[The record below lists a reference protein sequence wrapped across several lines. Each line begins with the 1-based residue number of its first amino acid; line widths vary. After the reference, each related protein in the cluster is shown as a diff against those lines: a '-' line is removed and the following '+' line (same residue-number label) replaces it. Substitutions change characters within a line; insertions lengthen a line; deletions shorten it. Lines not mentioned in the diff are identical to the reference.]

1 MATKTIVCPECQA
14 PAVPGRYACARC
26 GALLASVALTAR
38 AAGGSVSEPGPGLGP
53 AAAFVDHTS
62 GETPTDDGPR
72 ATPIAP
78 AWTHALAA
86 EPADEPLAEPGED
99 ERWDDEVVLVDTV
112 ADRAMP
118 DVRSEAARVDETSRA
133 TAVVATQAEELAAT
147 SAVAPATTATVA
159 PATKPKSRS
168 SARVPRL
175 QRAPDPA
182 AIDRIAPMAAPG
194 PAAAPEPAA
203 EPQLVAEPQP
213 EAEPQRVPDT
223 TPLPEAS
230 AAAAG
235 AVAPVEPVPVAN
247 PRWALPAPEWPATP
261 IDERLT
267 LAGVVAPAGSPPA
280 RLQSGESRPGW
291 PPPGDRGVL
300 VEPFARVPAGSY
312 LPPSAVLP
320 LAEAAAQAAAHARSD
335 LPNAVPPAGGVTTE
349 STRVSAAERLA
360 QLGLPADTPRRVV
373 GIGAVVAA
381 LGFLLPWAAVLAGSG
396 LLGDYWTQWGM
407 AGPGHWIVVALLVGL
422 AVLSLANGRL
432 ATIPVGLPAV
442 AIAMLLVG
450 LSWPYVFGFLGKAA
464 GIWVV
469 LFGAI
474 LLAAGGLLDLRAGR
488 NDESKPTV

>member
-38 AAGGSVSEPGPGLGP
+38 APEGSVSEPRPGLQP
-53 AAAFVDHTS
+53 TAALEDQTS
-62 GETPTDDGPR
+62 GEAMADDRPR
-72 ATPIAP
+72 AAPIAP

-86 EPADEPLAEPGED
+86 EPDDEPLAEPRDD
-99 ERWDDEVVLVDTV
+99 ERWDDEAVLVDTV
-112 ADRAMP
+112 ADREMP
-118 DVRSEAARVDETSRA
+118 ALRPEAAPADGPARA
-133 TAVVATQAEELAAT
+133 TAPAATRVEELAVAAT
-147 SAVAPATTATVA
+147 APQAVTRAVAPVA
-159 PATKPKSRS
+159 KAKSRS
-168 SARVPRL
+168 SARAPRA
-175 QRAPDPA
+175 QRSPDPA
-182 AIDRIAPMAAPG
+182 AIDRIAPIAASEPV
-194 PAAAPEPAA
+194 AEPEPAPGL
-203 EPQLVAEPQP
+203 EPEAQP
-213 EAEPQRVPDT
+213 EPAPQSQRVRDT
-223 TPLPEAS
+223 TPPPDAL
-230 AAAAG
+230 AAAASV
-235 AVAPVEPVPVAN
+235 VAPVEPRPVAN

-267 LAGVVAPAGSPPA
+267 LAGVAAPAGSQPA
-280 RLQSGESRPGW
+280 RLEPNESRPGW
-291 PPPGDRGVL
+291 PPPGDPGVL

-320 LAEAAAQAAAHARSD
+320 PGEAAAQAVAHGRPD
-335 LPNAVPPAGGVTTE
+335 LQNAIPPAGGVPTE

-422 AVLSLANGRL
+422 AMLSLVDDRL
-432 ATIPVGLPAV
+432 ATVSVGLPAI

-450 LSWPYVFGFLGKAA
+450 LSWPYLFGFLGKAA

-488 NDESKPTV
+488 HDESKPTV